1 MILFI
6 LFGNPVTIS
15 VNTVVH
21 IQIILYLGLNSYKS
35 GCNITAL
42 NVYIHLKYID
52 EVVCFILFSETAK
65 V

>member
-21 IQIILYLGLNSYKS
+21 VQIILYLNSYKS

-42 NVYIHLKYID
+42 NVYIYI
-52 EVVCFILFSETAK
+52 
-65 V
+65 

>member
-21 IQIILYLGLNSYKS
+21 VQIIILYLNSYKS

-42 NVYIHLKYID
+42 NVYIHFKYIY
-52 EVVCFILFSETAK
+52 EVVCFILFFGSAK